1 MAVAG
6 TFGCRVM
13 SKKWGEQAAAVVCLR
28 YLGKHDGRRVTSS
41 HPSKGQTTSYMS
53 AAGATS
59 SSARAD
65 TADRCDHDDEVTVVA
80 STAAAAA
87 GRVSAEDCDARQSQ
101 GETAADTK
109 TRHND
114 GDHGAVNA
122 ASSKQDSSNATT
134 NAGLHIAA
142 LDVNDVT

>member
-59 SSARAD
+59 SCD
-65 TADRCDHDDEVTVVA
+65 GTNITDRCAHNDEVTVIA
-80 STAAAAA
+80 S

-101 GETAADTK
+101 VETTDTK
-109 TRHND
+109 TRHSD
-114 GDHGAVNA
+114 VDHGAVEA
-122 ASSKQDSSNATT
+122 ASSKQDSSNATA
-134 NAGLHIAA
+134 NGGLHISA

>member
-41 HPSKGQTTSYMS
+41 HPAKGQTTSYMS

-59 SSARAD
+59 SCDR
-65 TADRCDHDDEVTVVA
+65 TNTTDRCDHNDEVTVVA
-80 STAAAAA
+80 STAAA

-101 GETAADTK
+101 VETTDTK
-109 TRHND
+109 TRHSD
-114 GDHGAVNA
+114 VDHGAVEA
-122 ASSKQDSSNATT
+122 ASTKQDSSNASA
-134 NAGLHIAA
+134 NGGLHIAA